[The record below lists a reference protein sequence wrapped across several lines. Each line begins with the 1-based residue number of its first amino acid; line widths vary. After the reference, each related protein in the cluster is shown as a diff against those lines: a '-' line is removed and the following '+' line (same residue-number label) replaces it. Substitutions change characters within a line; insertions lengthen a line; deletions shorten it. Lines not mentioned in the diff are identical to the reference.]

1 MIINAKITGADI
13 YIEDHGILTFSISVD
28 TSAGW
33 GTSIGQMYL
42 DWSEGDRKVVPAP
55 YTSTI
60 IRKILETVG
69 VTSWKALI
77 GKYIRIDDNDKYN
90 SPIYKIG
97 NILEDK
103 WIDLSEIAK
112 LDN

>member
-13 YIEDHGILTFSISVD
+13 YIEDHGILTFSISID
-28 TSAGW
+28 TAAGW
-33 GTSIGQMYL
+33 STCIGQMYL
-42 DWSEGDRKVVPAP
+42 DWSDRNHKEVPAP

-69 VTSWKALI
+69 VTSWKALT

-90 SPIYKIG
+90 SVIYKIG

-112 LDN
+112 LDD